1 MKKVLLFLAGLAL
14 AQSVIAQNNAQ
25 FVGSSIPPVV
35 APGATFNAIVGMLN
49 SGSTS
54 WTTAGGYALGSEN
67 PRNNA
72 NWIAGGRVAL
82 PMDPVQPNDIGYFE
96 ATFTAPTVPG
106 IYNFAWS
113 MVQDGVQW
121 FGPIASQSI
130 RVGNGHFTPGDLVLM
145 QSIPTGNDAL
155 SANGTGLVLN
165 NFSISSLTTTFR
177 VALPVTGPDAFV
189 SGSSPFSGMTDLSS
203 DGNFIV
209 VGGFNAVMPS
219 SINIETSSPATVPR
233 AVGTVNS
240 AGQFVLGAKASS
252 GIPAR
257 AIRGVASDG
266 KGNFWSGGVNNYGI
280 YYYGTNFSPVMISTL
295 DPTGV
300 GG

>member
-25 FVGSSIPPVV
+25 FVGSSIPLVV

-82 PMDPVQPNDIGYFE
+82 PMDPVLPNDIAYFE

-113 MVQDGVQW
+113 MVQDGLGW
-121 FGPIASQSI
+121 FGPIASQQI
-130 RVGNGHFTPGDLVLM
+130 RVGSGHFTPGDLVLM
-145 QSIPTGNDAL
+145 QATPTASDTIIN
-155 SANGTGLVLN
+155 SGTAIVLK
-165 NFSISSLTTTFR
+165 NFSPASLTTTFQ
-177 VALPVTGPDAFV
+177 VAIPITGQDALVTGNSAFT
-189 SGSSPFSGMTDLSS
+189 GMIDLSS
-203 DGNFIV
+203 EGSYVV
-209 VGGFNAVMPS
+209 VGGYGSALPSGVNLEAAQS
-219 SINIETSSPATVPR
+219 SIPR
-233 AVGTVNS
+233 AIGTVNS
-240 AGQFVLGAKASS
+240 VGQFVLNAK
-252 GIPAR
+252 
-257 AIRGVASDG
+257 
-266 KGNFWSGGVNNYGI
+266 
-280 YYYGTNFSPVMISTL
+280 
-295 DPTGV
+295 
-300 GG
+300 